1 MFWSGG
7 PSPPSPPPPGRIKG
21 KKFAL
26 QDALAV
32 GLQIVVHGTPV
43 ALLFAGTRCFV
54 CCTTPSALEP
64 VPFSVDLLVA
74 YCRHRLISFPEMVS
88 IFFAFIRWG
97 FYLPQPSPAPLDPS
111 RLLNCSLVRQNFSFS
126 PQFSQVLH
134 WTSHLLFNCR
144 FLNGGPPLFHLTL
157 CP

>member
-74 YCRHRLISFPEMVS
+74 YCRHRLISFPKMVS
-88 IFFAFIRWG
+88 IFLHLSGGAFIYRIQVPLLWIHHG
-97 FYLPQPSPAPLDPS
+97 YLIAHLFVKIFHFHRNSVKFFIGH
-111 RLLNCSLVRQNFSFS
+111 RTFSSIVVF
-126 PQFSQVLH
+126 
-134 WTSHLLFNCR
+134 
-144 FLNGGPPLFHLTL
+144 
-157 CP
+157 